1 VVESTPPEGCQRVA
15 ASATR
20 EFGGI
25 SVDDQQKQSILDLPK
40 VIAVGIASPAVTIL
54 TSRFGVAGT
63 VIGLAVGAMI
73 LTALVDFLKV
83 YLARAPATVAKVP
96 DTMVKM
102 PSGLRTRL
110 SWRNVRSRIQA
121 AFAKVFSLTAAPPK
135 RRRAILIGSFLAA
148 GISFLV
154 ALSIL
159 TALELG
165 VGKSLSCWL
174 WEDCPAAESSAEDG
188 HPSTS
193 TITLPSILGGGRSVP
208 SGAPAV
214 QPPPATP
221 QQPNPA
227 LPQQPAS
234 KFSQQPAPRV
244 PGVPSQPEGVQGSSQ
259 QQPSSAQP
267 DQQSPIIV
275 PEEGNQQ
282 SSSPERS
289 QEVKLPSGP
298 GEPQQQ
304 EDQRNQPSSDSD
316 RQPTQESSP
325 FPSVPWS
332 T

>member
-1 VVESTPPEGCQRVA
+1 M
-15 ASATR
+15 
-20 EFGGI
+20 
-25 SVDDQQKQSILDLPK
+25 DDQQKQSILDLPK
-40 VIAVGIASPAVTIL
+40 VIAVGIASPVVTLL

-102 PSGLRTRL
+102 PGGLRTRL
-110 SWRNVRSRIQA
+110 SWRNNRSRIQA

-154 ALSIL
+154 ALSIV

-188 HPSTS
+188 QPSTS
-193 TITLPSILGGGRSVP
+193 TITLPSILGGGRSMP
-208 SGAPAV
+208 SGTRAV
-214 QPPPATP
+214 QPPPAPP
-221 QQPNPA
+221 QQPTPS

-234 KFSQQPAPRV
+234 KFSQQSTPPV
-244 PGVPSQPEGVQGSSQ
+244 PGVSSLPEGVQGSSQ
-259 QQPSSAQP
+259 QQPSSPQADQQQP
-267 DQQSPIIV
+267 DSPQPDQQQSPIIA

-282 SSSPERS
+282 SSSPEGVDAGK
-289 QEVKLPSGP
+289 QPSGSEP
-298 GEPQQQ
+298 PQQQ
-304 EDQRNQPSSDSD
+304 EDQRNQPSSGSD